1 MREWKVFLLL
11 NSRILT
17 INDDMYLRVILIFIL
32 FFAGGP
38 VVKAQETA
46 VSNAT
51 VATQE
56 IAIPQQTAKPKEN
69 RPDEI
74 TLEANVVQI
83 ILNDEHRGGV
93 DWGAIVSDFHTA
105 LLKKENDPAWNDKK
119 HRLSFG
125 TVSQDDYAV
134 LIDALDTVGQ
144 MSQFPQNA
152 FKVTLGEP
160 ASIGFEKQDIHVDF
174 LLSRFKSGDLSL
186 SVDPHIA
193 VAATEIWNGEKIL
206 ASVLLHAQTNILIA
220 NNTTIVIGGIMKEE
234 EITRKRKFFLLG
246 DIPIVGQVFHHK
258 GRLMQTTETVI
269 FLTVRAKAV
278 DSPEDD
284 SAI

>member
-17 INDDMYLRVILIFIL
+17 INNDMYLRLILIFFL
-32 FFAGGP
+32 FFTWGP

-51 VATQE
+51 VASQE
-56 IAIPQQTAKPKEN
+56 IAAPQETVKPNEN
-69 RPDEI
+69 RPAEI

-119 HRLSFG
+119 NRLSFG

-152 FKVTLGEP
+152 FKVISGVP
-160 ASIGFEKQDIHVDF
+160 ASINFEKQNIHVDF
-174 LLSRFKSGDLSL
+174 LLSRLKSGELSL
-186 SVDPHIA
+186 QIDPNIA
-193 VAATEIWNGEKIL
+193 VAATEIWNGEKIS
-206 ASVLLHAQTNILIA
+206 ASVLLKTQTNILIA
-220 NNTTIVIGGIMKEE
+220 NNMTIVIGGIMKEE
-234 EITRKRKFFLLG
+234 EITRKRKIFLLG
-246 DIPIVGQVFHHK
+246 DIPIVGQVFHRK
-258 GRLMQTTETVI
+258 GRLMQKTETVI

-278 DSPEDD
+278 DLPEDD
-284 SAI
+284 SSI